1 MLEELEQISLLLDFY
16 GCLLSDKQLEFL
28 RLYHEENYSL
38 QEIADEFGVS
48 RQGVYDGVKKAQNAL
63 AGYES
68 KLHLVERFR
77 KSSAEL
83 DDLLEEYKEDTEL
96 CRRLT
101 EIWRLKD

>member
-16 GCLLSDKQLEFL
+16 GCLLSGKQLEFL

-63 AGYES
+63 NAYES
-68 KLHLVERFR
+68 KLHLVERF
-77 KSSAEL
+77 KASEAALTEL
-83 DDLLEEYKEDTEL
+83 LAEYKDDPVL
-96 CRRLT
+96 CEKLT
-101 EIWRLKD
+101 KIWHLKD